1 MSCAGCVSRV
11 ESALKNVPG
20 VDEALVNLV
29 ERTAQVR
36 GAVSMGALI
45 AAVKGV
51 GYDAAEMIGAQAEQD
66 KEAAE
71 AAHYRALLRQ
81 SAVAA
86 LVGFPLMFMDGF
98 GVMPQMQG
106 GGQIFWM
113 AVAAITLGVMVYS
126 GARFYTGLWK
136 SFKTLNANMD
146 TLIGLGT
153 GAAWVY
159 STLITFFPEIVPEAA
174 RHVYFEAAAVIIA
187 LINLGAALEARAR
200 GKTSQAIKR
209 LIGLQPKTA
218 RVIRDGMELD
228 ISIAEVGLDDTVRVR
243 PGEKIPVDGVVIDGH
258 SSVDEAMLTGE
269 PMPVEKTPGDIVT
282 GGTLN
287 KTGAFLFQAK
297 RIGKDTA
304 LARIVELVRQAQN
317 SKPAIGRL
325 ADKISAVFVPGVL
338 VIAALTFLVWFN
350 FGPEPVASYT
360 LVATMTVLII
370 ACPCALGLATPIS
383 IMVGV
388 GKAAEYGVL
397 IRNGEALQQAGKLTT
412 VVLDKTG
419 TVTLGRPVV
428 TQLLP
433 MPAWDEN
440 RLLQIA
446 ASVEA
451 ASEHP
456 LAQAMLDAAKTRGL
470 ELLRTEDFA
479 AVAGHGISARVLNFK
494 KTYLLARDNS
504 KVPSPSQG
512 EGDDCMD
519 AGGRAT
525 QGAVAEDGGSHIRLP
540 PIDHPHPNPPP
551 ERGRGS
557 IFSTPDPSD
566 VVAVQ
571 FGNRKLM
578 DQHHIDVAPLASR
591 VAQLAAQA
599 QTVMYLAVDGT
610 LAGVVAV
617 ADPVK
622 HDSKAAIA
630 RLHAIGLKVVMLT
643 GDQLAT
649 ARAVADQVGVDE
661 VIADVL
667 PQDKA
672 AKVVELQQRSE
683 IVGMVGD
690 GINDAPALAQAD
702 VGFAIGTGA
711 DVAMESAG
719 VTLMRGSLHGVS
731 DAIAVSRATVRNIK
745 QNLFGAF
752 IYNLLGIPVAA
763 GVLYPMFGVLLDPM
777 LAGAAMALSS
787 VTVVSNAN
795 RLRGFRAQP
804 SAATS

>member
-1 MSCAGCVSRV
+1 V
-11 ESALKNVPG
+11 ETALKNVPG

-36 GAVSMGALI
+36 GGAPVRVLI
-45 AAVKGV
+45 AVVKGA
-51 GYDAAEMIGAQAEQD
+51 GYDAAEMVGAQAEQD

-86 LVGFPLMFMDGF
+86 LVGFPLMFMDWF
-98 GVMPQMQG
+98 GVMPHLHG
-106 GGQIFWM
+106 GGQVFWM
-113 AVAAITLGVMVYS
+113 VVAVVTLGVMVYS
-126 GARFYTGLWK
+126 GARFYTGAWK
-136 SFKTLNANMD
+136 SFKVHNASMD

-159 STLITFFPEIVPEAA
+159 STLITFFPEAVPEAA
-174 RHVYFEAAAVIIA
+174 RHVYFEAAAIIIA
-187 LINLGAALEARAR
+187 LINLGSALETRAR

-218 RVIRDGMELD
+218 RVIRDGKELD
-228 ISIAEVGLDDTVRVR
+228 IDIAQVGLDDTVRVR
-243 PGEKIPVDGVVIDGH
+243 PGEKIPVDGIVIDGH

-269 PMPVEKTPGDIVT
+269 PMPVEKKPGDKVT

-338 VIAALTFLVWFN
+338 IIAVLTFLVWFN
-350 FGPEPVASYT
+350 FGPEPTASYT

-397 IRNGEALQQAGKLTT
+397 IRNGEALQQAGKLTS

-451 ASEHP
+451 ASEHS
-456 LAQAMLDAAKTRGL
+456 LAQALLDAANTRDL
-470 ELLRTEDFA
+470 ELLRTEGFA
-479 AVAGHGISARVLNFK
+479 AVAGHGISARVNQS
-494 KTYLLARDNS
+494 AGDAA
-504 KVPSPSQG
+504 KV
-512 EGDDCMD
+512 
-519 AGGRAT
+519 
-525 QGAVAEDGGSHIRLP
+525 L
-540 PIDHPHPNPPP
+540 
-551 ERGRGS
+551 
-557 IFSTPDPSD
+557 
-566 VVAVQ
+566 

-578 DQHHIDVAPLASR
+578 DEHHIDVTALAPR
-591 VAQLAAQA
+591 VAELAAQA
-599 QTVMYLAVDGT
+599 QTAMYLAVDGT

-622 HDSKAAIA
+622 EDSKAAIA

-661 VIADVL
+661 VFAEVL

-672 AKVVELQQRSE
+672 AKVVALQQRGE

-702 VGFAIGTGA
+702 VGFAIGTGT
-711 DVAMESAG
+711 DVAMESAD
-719 VTLMRGSLHGVS
+719 VTLMRGSLHGVA

-752 IYNLLGIPVAA
+752 VYNLLGIPVAA
-763 GVLYPMFGVLLDPM
+763 GILYPMFGVLLNPM
-777 LAGAAMALSS
+777 IAGAAMAMSS

-795 RLRGFRAQP
+795 RLRGFR
-804 SAATS
+804 TRRVEVVT